1 MENETINELVD
12 ELTCTLPALHKKM
25 WAVNYNLLL
34 ATDINK
40 SHVGL
45 MFTLYRAENMTLTM
59 SALGNAMAV
68 SKPNVTTIVDKLV
81 ALNFVERVND
91 PDDRRLVYIKLTK
104 EGKAFIE
111 QWRVNLKNAFKK
123 ILLNYSDN
131 EVKLLRGTM
140 KNLKILVSRFDG
152 I

>member
-25 WAVNYNLLL
+25 WAVNYSLLIE
-34 ATDINK
+34 TDINK

-45 MFTLYRAENMTLTM
+45 LFTLYRAENMTLTM
-59 SALGNAMAV
+59 SSLGKALAI
-68 SKPNVTTIVDKLV
+68 SKPNVTTTVDKLV
-81 ALNFVERVND
+81 ALNFVERIND
-91 PDDRRLVYIKLTK
+91 FDDRRLVYIKMTK
-104 EGKAFIE
+104 EGIIFIE
-111 QWRVNLKNAFKK
+111 QWRANLKNAFKK

-131 EVKLLRGTM
+131 EVKLLKGTV
-140 KNLKILVSRFDG
+140 KNLKILAGRFDT